1 MIEIVADYYNLT
13 AADLT
18 GRSRTAPVAAARHI
32 AMYLLREENGL
43 SLPAIGDQLGGRDH
57 TTVRHG
63 VEKVTLD
70 LEQQE
75 QLRRDISTLRE
86 RVYMAHS
93 AA

>member
-1 MIEIVADYYNLT
+1 VVEIVAEYFELT
-13 AADLT
+13 ALDLT
-18 GRSRTAPVAAARHI
+18 GRGRTAPVAAARHV

-43 SLPAIGDQLGGRDH
+43 SLPAIGDHLGGRDH

-63 VEKVTLD
+63 VEKVTQD

-86 RVYMAHS
+86 RLYMAQS
-93 AA
+93 AF